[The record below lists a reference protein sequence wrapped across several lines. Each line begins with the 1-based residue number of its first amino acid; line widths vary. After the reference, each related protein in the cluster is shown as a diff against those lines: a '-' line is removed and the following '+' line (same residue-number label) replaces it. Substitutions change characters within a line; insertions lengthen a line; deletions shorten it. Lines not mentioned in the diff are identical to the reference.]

1 MKKALIAL
9 VLLAAAGGG
18 GYWYYFY
25 GTKKVEPTVNT
36 AAISRGD
43 IVDTVQTTGQLSA
56 VSQVQV
62 GAQVSG
68 IIEELHVDFND
79 IVKKGQLLAK
89 LDPST
94 IETQIQGAKANLTR
108 SQTDVDRSKVSLQDA
123 ERKYQRSKDLFAK
136 QLTTQQDLDTAEVN
150 LHSAQASLKSSEAS
164 LLQSEASLKQN
175 EVNLEHTIIYSP
187 IDGIVISRVVD
198 VGQTVNASM
207 NAPALFTIAADLT
220 KMKVIAGVDETDV
233 GRIRPEQHV
242 TFGVDAYQNETF
254 HGTVEQV
261 RLEPVKQQNVVTYQ
275 TVISVP
281 NPELKLKP
289 GMTANIRVEIARV
302 NDVLRVPNTAL
313 RFRPSTDVYTALGI
327 EPPADTGRGG
337 RGRGGPGIPGTPGAP
352 GGREGGARTNGE
364 ESTSNTPA
372 IQGGRQ
378 SASAGTAQPG
388 ASTPG
393 RGANPSGAPA
403 TAGGQQRSGPRNGGG
418 SFQGG
423 SGQGGSGQGGSG
435 RSGGDR
441 AAFEERMARM
451 TPEEREQM
459 MARRGGR
466 GGGDGRGGSGRGGYA
481 PNGQT
486 SGRGGRQGQ
495 GGRGGGGSGRSGQ
508 LTADQLAASRGATTI
523 DSLFPPLPPVE
534 SRGRVYVYHKDEKD
548 PTKKELKSINLR
560 LGVTDGQV
568 TQVIDAGELKE
579 GSEVVTNVITQAAV
593 RPGFTGQQQGN
604 PFFQGPGGGGRGP
617 GGGGFGGP
625 GGGGPGGG
633 GGGGGNRGGGGRGGF

>member
-25 GTKKVEPTVNT
+25 GTKKVEPTIST
-36 AAISRGD
+36 AALTRGD
-43 IVDTVQTTGQLSA
+43 VVDTVQTTGQLSA

-68 IIEELHVDFND
+68 IIEELHADFND

-108 SQTDVDRSKVSLQDA
+108 SQTDVERSKVSLQDA
-123 ERKYQRSKDLFAK
+123 ERKYQRAKDLFAK

-150 LHSAQASLKSSEAS
+150 LHSAQSSLKSSEAS

-187 IDGIVISRVVD
+187 IDGLVISRVVD

-261 RLEPVKQQNVVTYQ
+261 RLEPKMQQNVVTYQ

-281 NPELKLKP
+281 NTELKLKP

-327 EPPADTGRGG
+327 EPPAETGRGG

-364 ESTSNTPA
+364 ESTSNTPPA
-372 IQGGRQ
+372 QGGRQ
-378 SASAGTAQPG
+378 TASAGAAQPG
-388 ASTPG
+388 AST
-393 RGANPSGAPA
+393 RGQGGTQSGAP
-403 TAGGQQRSGPRNGGG
+403 GQERSGQRNGGG

-423 SGQGGSGQGGSG
+423 SGQGGSGRG
-435 RSGGDR
+435 GGDR

-459 MARRGGR
+459 MARRGGS
-466 GGGDGRGGSGRGGYA
+466 GGRGGSGRGGYGG

-495 GGRGGGGSGRSGQ
+495 GGGRGDGSGRSGQ

-593 RPGFTGQQQGN
+593 RPGFTGPQQGN

-617 GGGGFGGP
+617 GGGGGFGGP
-625 GGGGPGGG
+625 GG
-633 GGGGGNRGGGGRGGF
+633 GGGGGNRGGGGGGGRGGF